1 MPINIYSIQPIYVFL
16 CIWMHV
22 YLYMCVCVCACAC
35 MCICLCVYVCVCVA
49 LSIVCNSAGAQ
60 SVRGATTI
68 SGSNCSVEPC
78 MKLFCG
84 SV

>member
-1 MPINIYSIQPIYVFL
+1 MCFCVCGCMYI
-16 CIWMHV
+16 CI
-22 YLYMCVCVCACAC
+22 CVCVFVRVRV
-35 MCICLCVYVCVCVA
+35 CVYVCVYMCVCVA

-68 SGSNCSVEPC
+68 SGPNCSVEPC

>member
-1 MPINIYSIQPIYVFL
+1 M
-16 CIWMHV
+16 CMHV
-22 YLYMCVCVCACAC
+22 RVSVCVCVCVCVC
-35 MCICLCVYVCVCVA
+35 VRVCVYVCVCVA

-68 SGSNCSVEPC
+68 SGPNCSVERC

>member
-1 MPINIYSIQPIYVFL
+1 MPINIYSIQPICVSVYVDA
-16 CIWMHV
+16 CIFE
-22 YLYMCVCVCACAC
+22 CVCVCV
-35 MCICLCVYVCVCVA
+35 CVYVYRFVCICVCVA

-68 SGSNCSVEPC
+68 SGPNCSVEPC